1 MLAVPDNLLTDRLA
15 LRPYKEVDRD
25 AFLALL
31 ADEQASSFL
40 KLTPE
45 QRTPDGAAQI
55 FDFTI
60 ESYGTGSPLFALAIA
75 DRDSDELIGLCALAP
90 TGYDSEE
97 VECFYSL
104 ASAHWQQG
112 LALEAARGLFEYAFE
127 QLNVQ
132 RIVAHIDPDNR
143 VGCRAAERVGM
154 VFTGLAEHPDQKDIG
169 RRYVMTRG

>member
-15 LRPYKEVDRD
+15 LRPYNERDRD

-31 ADEQASSFL
+31 ADEQTSSFL
-40 KLTPE
+40 KLSPE
-45 QRTPDGAAQI
+45 QRTPEGAAKI
-55 FDFTI
+55 FDFTVQ
-60 ESYGTGSPLFALAIA
+60 SYDTGAPLFALAIA
-75 DRDSDELIGLCALAP
+75 DRDTDELIGLCALAP
-90 TGYDSEE
+90 TGYDNEE

-112 LALEAARGLFEYAFE
+112 LALEAARGLFEYAFDS
-127 QLNVQ
+127 LDVL

-154 VFTGLAEHPDQKDIG
+154 VFSGLTEHPDLKEVG